1 MAHIHFYLIKKKIGR
16 PEHSLPFPLHP
27 LRPITCNFLLKP
39 PTPPPPHSGRHIC
52 ITPNSVKIT
61 RSPVDYKRLLVQRRF
76 IQKTSYLKISEKFP

>member
-1 MAHIHFYLIKKKIGR
+1 MAHIQFSLIKKKIGR
-16 PEHSLPFPLHP
+16 PEHSLISPPHP

-39 PTPPPPHSGRHIC
+39 PTPPPPQSGRHIC